1 MPQPDRATPREWAG
15 LAVLALPTLL
25 LAMDATVL
33 YLAVPH
39 LVADLRPSANQ
50 TLWIVDA
57 YGFMIAG
64 FLVTMGTLGDRIGRR
79 RLLFLGAAAFG
90 VASAVAAYATTPEV
104 LIAARAAL
112 GVAGATLMPSTL
124 ALISNMFRDPRQRA
138 TAIGVWA
145 TCMSAGFALGPVLG
159 GLLLEVFWWGSVFLL
174 GAPVM
179 VLLLVTAPLLPEYR
193 DPAAGRL
200 DLTSVG
206 LSLAAILPVVY
217 GVKEL
222 AAHGPTM
229 VSGGALVVGA
239 GFATGFVR
247 RQRRL
252 PDPLLDLRMFGN
264 PAFRV
269 ALLVLLV
276 GLAAVGGIYLF
287 VTQYLQ
293 LVAGMS
299 PLVAG
304 LWLLPAT
311 AASIVVSMLTPAVAS
326 RIRPGG
332 LVGFALAVSA
342 AGYAVLT
349 LAGGAGG
356 LPVLVAG
363 FVLVYAG
370 NAPIMVLGTD
380 LVVSTAPRE
389 KAGSAAAMS
398 ETSMEFGVALGVA
411 VLGVVGS
418 AVYRAGVAGSG
429 LGVEAGDSLA
439 TATAT
444 AAGLPA
450 APADALLAAAR
461 SAFTSGLTTVAG
473 VCAVGVAALA
483 VFAVALLRGA
493 GGDETVAEPV
503 LNGCRQTGDPAGVR
517 PGWHS
522 ADDADPAG

>member
-1 MPQPDRATPREWAG
+1 MSQPDRAGPREWAG

-33 YLAVPH
+33 YLAIPDVA
-39 LVADLRPSANQ
+39 ADLRPSANQ

-79 RLLFLGAAAFG
+79 RLLVLGATAFA
-90 VASAVAAYATTPEV
+90 VASAVAAYARTPEV
-104 LIAARAAL
+104 LIIARAVL

-124 ALISNMFRDPRQRA
+124 ALISNMFRHPRQRA
-138 TAIGVWA
+138 TAIGAWA

-159 GLLLEVFWWGSVFLL
+159 GLLLEAFWWGSAFLI
-174 GAPVM
+174 GVPVM
-179 VLLLVTAPLLPEYR
+179 VLLLVTAPLLLPEYR

-200 DLTSVG
+200 DLASVG
-206 LSLAAILPVVY
+206 LSMAAILPVVY
-217 GVKEL
+217 GLKEL
-222 AAHGPTM
+222 AAHGPTAM
-229 VSGGALVVGA
+229 SIGALVVGS
-239 GFATGFVR
+239 GFGAGFVR
-247 RQRRL
+247 RQHRL
-252 PDPLLDLRMFGN
+252 PDPLLDLRMFDN
-264 PAFRV
+264 RAFRA

-311 AASIVVSMLTPAVAS
+311 AASIVVSMLTPAIGHRVRAG
-326 RIRPGG
+326 R
-332 LVGFALAVSA
+332 LVGIALAASA

-349 LAGGAGG
+349 LVGSGG
-356 LPVLVAG
+356 LPVLMVG

-398 ETSMEFGVALGVA
+398 ETSMELGVALGVA

-429 LGVEAGDSLA
+429 PAIEAGDSLA
-439 TATAT
+439 AVTAT
-444 AAGLPA
+444 AASLPA
-450 APADALLAAAR
+450 ALADALLAAAR
-461 SAFTSGLTTVAG
+461 PAFTSGLTTVAG
-473 VCAVGVAALA
+473 VCAIGIAALA
-483 VFAVALLRGA
+483 VLAVALLRGV
-493 GGDETVAEPV
+493 GGDEPVPEPV
-503 LNGCRQTGDPAGVR
+503 LDRESSSRN
-517 PGWHS
+517 
-522 ADDADPAG
+522 

>member
-1 MPQPDRATPREWAG
+1 MSQPDRAGAREWAG

-39 LVADLRPSANQ
+39 VVDDLRPSANQ
-50 TLWIVDA
+50 VLWIVDA

-79 RLLFLGAAAFG
+79 RLLLLGAAAFG

-104 LIAARAAL
+104 LIAARALL

-124 ALISNMFRDPRQRA
+124 ALISNMFHRPSQRA

-145 TCMSAGFALGPVLG
+145 TCMSVGFALGPVLG
-159 GLLLEVFWWGSVFLL
+159 GLLLEAFWWGSVFLL
-174 GAPVM
+174 GVPVM
-179 VLLLVTAPLLPEYR
+179 VLLLVTAPLLLPEYR
-193 DPAAGRL
+193 DPGAGRL

-206 LSLAAILPVVY
+206 MSLAAALPVVY

-222 AAHGPTM
+222 AAHGPTAI
-229 VSGGALVVGA
+229 SIGALVVGA
-239 GFATGFVR
+239 GFGAGFVR

-252 PDPLLDLRMFGN
+252 PDPLLDLRMFGDR
-264 PAFRV
+264 AFCT

-293 LVAGMS
+293 LVADMS

-311 AASIVVSMLTPAVAS
+311 AASTVVSMLTPAVA
-326 RIRPGG
+326 RRVRPGQ

-342 AGYAVLT
+342 AGYGVLT
-349 LAGGAGG
+349 LVGSTGG
-356 LPVLVAG
+356 LPVLIAG

-398 ETSMEFGVALGVA
+398 ETSMEFGIAFGVA

-418 AVYRAGVAGSG
+418 AVYRGSVAGSG
-429 LGVEAGDSLA
+429 HAVEAGDSLA
-439 TATAT
+439 AATAT
-444 AAGLPA
+444 AAGLAA

-473 VCAVGVAALA
+473 VCAFGVAALA
-483 VFAVALLRGA
+483 VLAVTLLRDA
-493 GGDETVAEPV
+493 GDEAVP
-503 LNGCRQTGDPAGVR
+503 DPA
-517 PGWHS
+517 PDS
-522 ADDADPAG
+522 APHARA

>member
-1 MPQPDRATPREWAG
+1 MSQPDRAGRREWAG

-39 LVADLRPSANQ
+39 LAADLQPSANQ

-64 FLVTMGTLGDRIGRR
+64 FLVTMGMLGDRIGRR
-79 RLLFLGAAAFG
+79 LLLLLGAAAFG
-90 VASAVAAYATTPEV
+90 VASAVAAYATTPEL

-159 GLLLEVFWWGSVFLL
+159 GLLLEWFWWGSVFLL
-174 GAPVM
+174 GVPVM
-179 VLLLVTAPLLPEYR
+179 VLLLVTAPLLLPEYR
-193 DPAAGRL
+193 DPVAGRL

-206 LSLAAILPVVY
+206 LSLAAVLPVVY

-222 AAHGPTM
+222 AAHGPTA
-229 VSGGALVVGA
+229 VTVGALVVGA
-239 GFATGFVR
+239 AFGAAFVR

-252 PDPLLDLRMFGN
+252 PDPLLDLGMFGSR
-264 PAFRV
+264 AFGV

-276 GLAAVGGIYLF
+276 GLAAVGGAYLF

-293 LVAGMS
+293 LVADMS

-311 AASIVVSMLTPAVAS
+311 AASVVVSMLTPTVAA
-326 RIRPGG
+326 RTRPAR
-332 LVGFALAVSA
+332 LVGVALAVSA

-349 LAGGAGG
+349 LVGSAGG
-356 LPVLVAG
+356 LPVLIAG

-418 AVYRAGVAGSG
+418 AVYRAGVASSG
-429 LGVEAGDSLA
+429 AAVEAGDSLA

-444 AAGLPA
+444 ATGLPPA
-450 APADALLAAAR
+450 SADALLAAAR
-461 SAFTSGLTTVAG
+461 SAFTSGLATVAG
-473 VCAVGVAALA
+473 VCAVGLAALA
-483 VFAVALLRGA
+483 VLAAVLLRDV
-493 GGDETVAEPV
+493 GGDEAVPV
-503 LNGCRQTGDPAGVR
+503 TALETALDDV
-517 PGWHS
+517 PGR
-522 ADDADPAG
+522 